1 MPGLST
7 KAAGVRQAPAGKR
20 LQSRSM
26 HRPTVCRP
34 SLALLLSVLACSAG
48 AQQAVRT
55 EAEHKPA
62 IEQKAEKITHE
73 DAGSRID
80 ELRIGGQTR
89 RIEVQTR
96 TSLPPYQVQPLD
108 AAPQEQSQR
117 GAGKSS
123 WRLVDF

>member
-1 MPGLST
+1 M
-7 KAAGVRQAPAGKR
+7 Q
-20 LQSRSM
+20 
-26 HRPTVCRP
+26 PTVRP
-34 SLALLLSVLACSAG
+34 SLALLLSVLACAAS
-48 AQQAVRT
+48 AQQAGQPD
-55 EAEHKPA
+55 HQPA

-89 RIEVQTR
+89 RIEVQTK

-108 AAPQEQSQR
+108 AQDPSQR

-123 WRLVDF
+123 WRLTDF